1 LDRFRIDGAE
11 NQYDSVRNNPY
22 YFSPIFAG
30 TLVAPAAYN
39 FVINF
44 MSNHSAE
51 EPSGYLNGDMF
62 KQFFAVTGD
71 YPNFTWLP
79 GQERIPEVSFSV
91 QNKFLH

>member
-1 LDRFRIDGAE
+1 
-11 NQYDSVRNNPY
+11 
-22 YFSPIFAG
+22 
-30 TLVAPAAYN
+30 
-39 FVINF
+39 

-79 GQERIPEVSFSV
+79 GQERIPEVSFYEP
-91 QNKFLH
+91 NKKLQRC